1 MPTQLLFTRFLND
14 LFAAPVDALLRVF
27 HIQPDYPNAPIN
39 DTFSMELLVVAI
51 LLVFFIAVRLS
62 LDVEKPN
69 PLQHLAEWINEFVA
83 AQGESIVGHDFER
96 FLGFVTVL
104 GLFILLCNLLGLVP
118 GLKSPTA
125 DVVVPFG
132 CALLTFVY
140 YHYYGIRKNG
150 WRYIKQFLGPVW
162 WLAPLMFVIEII
174 SHLARVLSLT
184 VRLFANIF
192 AGDLVTLAFFSLI
205 PIAFPLIFL
214 GLHIGVSVVQAYL
227 FMALALSYLSLAVA
241 EEH

>member
-1 MPTQLLFTRFLND
+1 MPTQLLLTRFLND

-27 HIQPDYPNAPIN
+27 HIHPAHPSALIN

-51 LLVFFIAVRLS
+51 LLVFFIAVRLT

-69 PLQHLAEWINEFVA
+69 PLQHLAEGIHEFVA
-83 AQGESIVGHDFER
+83 EQGESIVGHDFER
-96 FLGFVTVL
+96 FLGFITVL
-104 GLFILLCNLLGLVP
+104 GLFILLCNLLGLFP

-132 CALLTFVY
+132 CALLTFLY

-162 WLAPLMFVIEII
+162 WLAPLMFVSDII
-174 SHLARVLSLT
+174 SHLARALSLT

-192 AGDLVTLAFFSLI
+192 AGDLVTLAVFSLI